1 MFLMTCRE
9 FIVSHEQNQFNFLL
23 FPYFVGLCLFR
34 DREYHIG
41 SNFWKF
47 YLVRI
52 SFTLDELVSLVKVF
66 RVFRLEWIILV
77 FRMRTQ
83 YVDVQHLI
91 YW

>member
-1 MFLMTCRE
+1 
-9 FIVSHEQNQFNFLL
+9 
-23 FPYFVGLCLFR
+23 
-34 DREYHIG
+34 
-41 SNFWKF
+41 
-47 YLVRI
+47 
-52 SFTLDELVSLVKVF
+52 LVKVF